1 MIYYFWSNEISGSIS
16 FQMVRLIGFIVIV
29 LAIIVA
35 FMYFFG
41 KGEDKARAT
50 AVVDETK
57 EVVGAIGDFLKGQKD
72 KYNKGD
78 YDKMIDKVEDSVGKL
93 KTTSAEEK
101 DAVADALQQIQSELK
116 RVDTLP
122 LNAEDKLELKRVLQE
137 VEAELKKQTGN

>member
-1 MIYYFWSNEISGSIS
+1 
-16 FQMVRLIGFIVIV
+16 MVRLIGFLVIV

-50 AVVDETK
+50 AVVEETK

-72 KYNKGD
+72 KYNKGE
-78 YDKMIDKVEDSVGKL
+78 YDKMIDKVEDSVGRL
-93 KTTSAEEK
+93 KTTASEEK
-101 DAVADALQQIQSELK
+101 DAVKDALRQIQSELK

-122 LNAEDKLELKRVLQE
+122 LSESDKLELKKVLQE
-137 VEAELKKQTGN
+137 VEAELKKQTNN

>member
-1 MIYYFWSNEISGSIS
+1 
-16 FQMVRLIGFIVIV
+16 MVRLIGFLVIV

-72 KYNKGD
+72 KYNKGE
-78 YDKMIDKVEDSVGKL
+78 YDKMIDKVEDSVGRL
-93 KTTSAEEK
+93 KTTASEEK
-101 DAVADALQQIQSELK
+101 DAVKDALRQIQSELK

-122 LNAEDKLELKRVLQE
+122 LSESDKLELKKVLQE
-137 VEAELKKQTGN
+137 VEAELKKQTNN